1 MFKKA
6 LVLSVVVSLMVG
18 SVYAQEQKQQQQAA
32 PQSTEAPVT
41 QEGNVSFDFRDADI
55 QNVFRIL
62 SFKSGVNIVAGP
74 EVTGVVTIKL
84 DDVPWQQALD
94 VILETYGYAYE
105 KKGNIISVTTI
116 ENLKQRRE
124 NAALLAEQEPLETKI
139 FTINF
144 GKASEIIES
153 ISKMKSERG
162 SINYDERTNTI
173 IVTDIEDRLQVMAN
187 VIETLDKTTPQ
198 VLIEAKIVET
208 NLNDTEN
215 LGIDWIVQASAN
227 GAQRQITW
235 PFKIGE
241 TQSRYTPTYIQRP
254 DDYSTDPDNFY
265 FEEDTSYGT
274 LSFTEFQAVLE
285 LLKSRTDT
293 NILSNPKV
301 VTLDNRPAQI
311 QVGTEYPIPSFGAN
325 TETGQLQTTGIEYQN
340 IGINFEVTPHVNN
353 AGYVTLELKPEVS
366 EFAGNRTI
374 QSTEVPLIGTERVV
388 TNVMVKDGDTLVIA
402 GLLTDKL
409 TDVKKKVP
417 FLGDFPII
425 GLVFRKSEKT
435 IIKTDLIIFMTPH
448 IITPEIPKS

>member
-1 MFKKA
+1 MFKRA
-6 LVLSVVVSLMVG
+6 IVLSMVVGLMAASVG
-18 SVYAQEQKQQQQAA
+18 AQEQAA
-32 PQSTEAPVT
+32 PQPKEVPVT

-116 ENLKQRRE
+116 ANLKQRRE
-124 NAALLAEQEPLETKI
+124 NAALLAEQEALETKI
-139 FTINF
+139 FTLNF

-162 SINYDERTNTI
+162 SINFDERTNTV
-173 IVTDIEDRLQVMAN
+173 IVTDISSRLTLMAN

-208 NLNDTEN
+208 DLNDSEN
-215 LGIDWIVQASAN
+215 LGIDWTVQASIN
-227 GAQRQITW
+227 GAERGISW
-235 PFKIGE
+235 PFKTGPTQDRFVTGFFEPPTGYPANTADYIYEE
-241 TQSRYTPTYIQRP
+241 TAR
-254 DDYSTDPDNFY
+254 
-265 FEEDTSYGT
+265 YGT

-293 NILSNPKV
+293 NILSNPKI

-340 IGINFEVTPHVNN
+340 IGINFEVTPHVNS
-353 AGYVTLELKPEVS
+353 AGYVTLEIKPEVS

-417 FLGDFPII
+417 FLGDLPVL

-435 IIKTDLIIFMTPH
+435 IVKTDLIIFLTPH
-448 IITPEIPKS
+448 IITPEIPKT

>member
-1 MFKKA
+1 M
-6 LVLSVVVSLMVG
+6 LRRVIVLSVVVGFMAS
-18 SVYAQEQKQQQQAA
+18 SVYAQQQAA
-32 PQSTEAPVT
+32 PQTTEAPVT

-116 ENLKQRRE
+116 ENLKRRRE
-124 NAALLAEQEPLETKI
+124 NAVLLAEQEALETKI
-139 FTINF
+139 FTLNF

-162 SINYDERTNTI
+162 SINFDERTNTVI
-173 IVTDIEDRLQVMAN
+173 ITDISSRIGLMAN
-187 VIETLDKTTPQ
+187 VIDTLDTTTPQ

-208 NLNDTEN
+208 NLNDSEN
-215 LGIDWIVQASAN
+215 LGIDWTVQTSIN
-227 GAQRQITW
+227 GAARGISY
-235 PFKIGE
+235 PFKTGP
-241 TQSRYTPTYIQRP
+241 TQNKYATGFFEPPTGIP
-254 DDYSTDPDNFY
+254 ASTANY
-265 FEEDTSYGT
+265 VYEKTTRYGT
-274 LSFTEFQAVLE
+274 LSFNEFQAVLE

-293 NILSNPKV
+293 NILSNPKI

-311 QVGTEYPIPSFGAN
+311 QVGTQYPIPSFGAN
-325 TETGQLQTTGIEYQN
+325 TETGQLQTTGIVYQN
-340 IGINFEVTPHVNN
+340 VGINFEVTPHVNS

-366 EFAGNRTI
+366 EFAGS
-374 QSTEVPLIGTERVV
+374 QSFQNIDVPLIGTERVT

-409 TDVKKKVP
+409 TDLKKKVP
-417 FLGDFPII
+417 FLGDIPVV
-425 GLVFRKSEKT
+425 GLIFRKSEKT
-435 IIKTDLIIFMTPH
+435 IVKTDLIIFMTPH

>member
-1 MFKKA
+1 MLKRV
-6 LVLSVVVSLMVG
+6 LILSVAVSLMAV
-18 SVYAQEQKQQQQAA
+18 SAHAQQQQAVSK
-32 PQSTEAPVT
+32 STKAPVT
-41 QEGNVSFDFRDADI
+41 QEGNISFDFRDADI

-124 NAALLAEQEPLETKI
+124 NAALLAEQEPLETEI
-139 FTINF
+139 FNINF

-153 ISKMKSERG
+153 INKMKSERG
-162 SINYDERTNTI
+162 AITYDERTNTV
-173 IVTDIEDRLQVMAN
+173 IVTDISDRIQIMAK
-187 VIETLDKTTPQ
+187 VIETLDRTTPQ

-215 LGIDWIVQASAN
+215 LGIDWIVRASAS
-227 GAQRQITW
+227 GAKRDITW
-235 PFKIGE
+235 PFKVGP
-241 TQSRYTPTYIQRP
+241 TQSRYAATFFEPATRFPADVENYI
-254 DDYSTDPDNFY
+254 Y
-265 FEEDTSYGT
+265 EESASYGT
-274 LSFTEFQAVLE
+274 LSFSEFQVVLE

-293 NILSNPKV
+293 NILSNPKI
-301 VTLDNRPAQI
+301 VTLDNQTAQI

-325 TETGQLQTTGIEYQN
+325 TETGQLQTTGIVYQN

-353 AGYVTLELKPEVS
+353 AGFVTLELKPEVS

-374 QSTEVPLIGTERVV
+374 QNTEVPLIGTERVV

-409 TDVKKKVP
+409 IDVKKKVP
-417 FLGDFPII
+417 FLGDLPIL
-425 GLVFRKSEKT
+425 GLVFRKSEKA
-435 IIKTDLIIFMTPH
+435 IVKTDLIIFITPH
-448 IITPEIPKS
+448 IITPDVPKS